1 VDHIRPLAIA
11 VAIAIAAGLASP
23 TAQAQVYKC
32 MDERKQPVYQDK
44 PCAAGT
50 EVRNFDTDPATVSVI
65 PMRPVP
71 GTTTRVAAPPR
82 VKSST
87 STKPEKTR
95 PGDPGERKH
104 IHPGMNEGEVLARI
118 GPADLTS
125 GGKGRKMARWTYMP
139 VAGDPQTITTVV
151 FDYGK
156 VVEVERKVV
165 K

>member
-1 VDHIRPLAIA
+1 MNRRRTLAII
-11 VAIAIAAGLASP
+11 VALAAGLLAP
-23 TAQAQVYKC
+23 VAQAQVYKC
-32 MDERKQPVYQDK
+32 MDERRQPVYQDK
-44 PCAAGT
+44 PCAAGA

-71 GTTTRVAAPPR
+71 GTTTRTVAPPR
-82 VKSST
+82 VRNTPSGKA
-87 STKPEKTR
+87 EKVR
-95 PGDPGERKH
+95 VGDPGERKY

-118 GPADLTS
+118 GPADMTS
-125 GGKGRKMARWTYMP
+125 GGKGRKLSRWTYMP
-139 VAGDPQTITTVV
+139 VVGDLQTITTVV